1 MAEASITVYFKAIP
15 HKAKVCIFCIFSSY
29 LKYKLQYAMNF
40 CKFNTLILLFSMLCF
55 SYFADW
61 AQNRGGV
68 WTRHPELAE
77 LIPEGCTVLRC
88 GLDAS
93 VTIHPSSINPKSF
106 HNRWNHSYTNQFYVA
121 ERQIHLHSSFKS
133 FFLYPCFLLCLND
146 GEWLPWRNGPC
157 WSRYLWHYSGRAMG
171 WTLEGTAESFGRD
184 RRANWSGKLW
194 GQH

>member
-1 MAEASITVYFKAIP
+1 
-15 HKAKVCIFCIFSSY
+15 
-29 LKYKLQYAMNF
+29 MNF
-40 CKFNTLILLFSMLCF
+40 YKFNTLILSFLMLCF

-121 ERQIHLHSSFKS
+121 ERQIHLHSSFK
-133 FFLYPCFLLCLND
+133 
-146 GEWLPWRNGPC
+146 
-157 WSRYLWHYSGRAMG
+157 
-171 WTLEGTAESFGRD
+171 
-184 RRANWSGKLW
+184 
-194 GQH
+194 